1 MVFCARF
8 TAVVFLTAMM
18 SAGVARAENT
28 GISDNVVKIGVIN
41 DMNGPY
47 AALSGKGSVLAAQM
61 AIDELKGELPF
72 QVELVSADHQLK
84 VDIGVS
90 IVKRWYEAE
99 KVDMI
104 VDFVHSAIAL
114 AAQQIAKTNNRVAI
128 ATGVGTVDFT
138 GAACT
143 GNTASWLYDTYA
155 LSNGLVRSLVKNKLD
170 TFFVIAVDYAFGASM
185 TSDVIKAAE
194 ASGGKALGVVKFP
207 LNSSDFA
214 SYLLQAQAS
223 GAKVVVFAAGGADL
237 VTLIKQSREFGLVE
251 RGQTVVTPLMYI
263 SDIKSLGL
271 GVAGGMRFSTAF
283 YWDRNDETR
292 AWTDQFRKKYGAPP
306 TMAQAAVY
314 SSTRHYLKAV
324 KAAGTDEAQ
333 AVMAKMREMPVEDM
347 YVHGG
352 VLREDGRL
360 LHPMYLVEV
369 KRPEESKG
377 DWDYYKIISTIDAN
391 DAFRSARDGGCPLAK

>member
-18 SAGVARAENT
+18 SAGVACAENS

-114 AAQQIAKTNNRVAI
+114 AAQQIAKTNNRIAI

-143 GNTASWLYDTYA
+143 RNTASWLYDTYA

-185 TSDVIKAAE
+185 TNDVIKAAE
-194 ASGGKALGVVKFP
+194 ASGGKVLGVVKFP

-237 VTLIKQSREFGLVE
+237 VTLINSRANSG
-251 RGQTVVTPLMYI
+251 
-263 SDIKSLGL
+263 SLSG
-271 GVAGGMRFSTAF
+271 
-283 YWDRNDETR
+283 
-292 AWTDQFRKKYGAPP
+292 
-306 TMAQAAVY
+306 
-314 SSTRHYLKAV
+314 
-324 KAAGTDEAQ
+324 
-333 AVMAKMREMPVEDM
+333 
-347 YVHGG
+347 
-352 VLREDGRL
+352 GRL
-360 LHPMYLVEV
+360 L
-369 KRPEESKG
+369 
-377 DWDYYKIISTIDAN
+377 
-391 DAFRSARDGGCPLAK
+391 